1 MVFALTPI
9 TRPLWRC
16 LTICRY
22 CQPSWGCFLVGGR
35 PLPLYSGTFPHTSTT
50 IASPYP
56 PHPSQINGGGEC
68 SCPLLFF
75 SCSNARM
82 AASVSLFASRP
93 RAAPAVECHFR
104 SAYSARTLHYPR
116 APPSPLLP
124 FVPH

>member
-50 IASPYP
+50 IASSYP

-75 SCSNARM
+75 SCSNA
-82 AASVSLFASRP
+82 SQWQ
-93 RAAPAVECHFR
+93 
-104 SAYSARTLHYPR
+104 
-116 APPSPLLP
+116 PPSRSLQAAHAPRPQSSVTFDQRTAPELSTIRALL
-124 FVPH
+124 